1 MAVLVCIG
9 SGLNKQNEEYSKLV
23 PLVKTKSGDEYLDMK
38 NPQYVPKKYPLFKRF
53 SNEIKEA

>member
-9 SGLNKQNEEYSKLV
+9 SGTNKNKEDYSKLV
-23 PLVKTKSGDEYLDMK
+23 PLVHLPSGDEYLDMK
-38 NPQYVPKKYPLFKRF
+38 NPQYVPKKYPLFKKF